1 MRRAQITLRLVI
13 AVTLG
18 WGLLWAVV
26 APAMA
31 QSTPDPDLA
40 TVTVYKQYCEDDD
53 RVGET
58 DFLVG
63 TSPFETDEASLP
75 GGQAFQTTGTGD
87 ECALASGDD
96 EVTFTLTN
104 VETEDDFEQTTVS
117 GIAVFANIDPGTYTL
132 TEEGDEDVDD
142 VTSDEFPIEAG
153 TLDIT
158 VVNYIEEGPGEVVTP
173 NPEGPPATVRVDKK
187 FCTDESREGDVDFFV
202 QEEIVFEPAATAL
215 DCRPA
220 EAGEANFTLEGVDNG
235 ESYGPTE
242 TNAEGRAD
250 FALVEPGV
258 YTLTENETEAE
269 SEPFEI
275 FEAELPTTSRVDV
288 VNYLGVPATET
299 PDPTDAPKPTKT
311 PTSGGGG
318 QTPKPTN
325 TPTSGGGGGVVNPP
339 VVTQR
344 TPIVTTPSRPVT
356 TNRNC
361 VNLTT
366 AEAQALL
373 DADPSDPNDLDR
385 DGDGIACEDGE
396 STTTTSGT
404 VRTAPVVRSS
414 PVSVTA
420 LPSTGEGTANGAPLG
435 EFAFWLV
442 AALAVIALGATMVR
456 RRVG

>member
-1 MRRAQITLRLVI
+1 
-13 AVTLG
+13 
-18 WGLLWAVV
+18 
-26 APAMA
+26 MA
-31 QSTPDPDLA
+31 QSTPDSDLA
-40 TVTVYKQYCEDDD
+40 TVTVYKQYCEDNE
-53 RVGET
+53 REGET

-75 GGQAFQTTGTGD
+75 GAQAFQTTGTAD
-87 ECALASGDD
+87 QCELASDDD

-104 VETEDDFEQTTVS
+104 VDTNEEFEETTVS

-132 TEEGDEDVDD
+132 TEQGDDDGTSDDD
-142 VTSDEFPIEAG
+142 VTSGEFAVEAG

-202 QEEIVFEPAATAL
+202 QEEIVFGAAETAV

-220 EAGEANFTLEGVDNG
+220 EAGEASFTLAGVDDG

-242 TNAEGRAD
+242 TNADGRAD
-250 FALVEPGV
+250 FALVEPGE
-258 YTLTENETEAE
+258 YTLTENETGAE
-269 SEPFEI
+269 SEPFEV

-288 VNYLGVPATET
+288 VNYLGEPATET
-299 PDPTDAPKPTKT
+299 PDQTETPDPTAAPKPTKT

-318 QTPKPTN
+318 
-325 TPTSGGGGGVVNPP
+325 SVVNPP

-344 TPIVTTPSRPVT
+344 TPIVTTPSRIGT
-356 TNRNC
+356 TDRNC
-361 VNLTT
+361 MNLTT
-366 AEAQALL
+366 AQAQALL

-385 DGDGIACEDGE
+385 DNDKIACDDGV
-396 STTTTSGT
+396 STTTTSTTAGGT

-420 LPSTGEGTANGAPLG
+420 LPSTGEGTVDGAPLG
-435 EFAFWLV
+435 EVAFWLV

-456 RRVG
+456 RRTG